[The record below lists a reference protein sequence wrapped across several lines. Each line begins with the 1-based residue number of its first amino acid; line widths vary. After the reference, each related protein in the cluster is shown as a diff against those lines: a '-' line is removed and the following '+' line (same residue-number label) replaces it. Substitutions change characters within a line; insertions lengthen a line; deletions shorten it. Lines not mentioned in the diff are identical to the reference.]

1 MKRAILA
8 LIFSATLLTFMP
20 SATSNVIE
28 VNKNLILKN
37 SVPLSLASST
47 LKIELVPDNYPQE
60 IHYKNAEV
68 CVTSIEQPNCY
79 QRMDIEKFSQLQSR
93 RISSDPKSK
102 YSVINVDENTF
113 ILNFISVGKVLI
125 QIRKFYYKDQ
135 QSEYDN
141 LTSEIQIPLEIT
153 DVSKGGFTIGDL
165 RAAGVNILTQPVLNC
180 PEVKKNFNG
189 FINCEATYYYKN
201 QGITLQVEPSESFK
215 ICAYRG
221 DPNQI
226 YGCGDRNSYL
236 SKDLKL
242 ALNTVQK
249 IRIPIYKDY
258 VTSIHLESV
267 RSGEAV
273 RQVQSNVLTKKQ
285 TSTKKGTTTSQW
297 NRNCKNITA
306 YSSTNDR
313 LQIVDGSIQGG
324 TVTTIL
330 KVCEY
335 VRVP

>member
-1 MKRAILA
+1 MFSTSIFT
-8 LIFSATLLTFMP
+8 LIPPTSA
-20 SATSNVIE
+20 NVVE
-28 VNKNLILKN
+28 VNKNLVLKSALQS
-37 SVPLSLASST
+37 SVAFNT
-47 LKIELVPDNYPQE
+47 IKIELISDNYPQE

-68 CVTSIEQPNCY
+68 CVTSIGQPNCY
-79 QRMDIEKFSQLQSR
+79 QRMDIGKFSQLQSR

-113 ILNFISVGKVLI
+113 IFNFASVGKVLI
-125 QIRKFYYKDQ
+125 QIKKFYYKDQ

-141 LTSEIQIPLEIT
+141 LTSAIEIPLEIT

-165 RAAGVNILTQPVLNC
+165 RAAGVSILTQPVLNC

-189 FINCEATYYYKN
+189 FISCEATYYYKN

-226 YGCGDRNSYL
+226 YGCGARNSYL

-242 ALNTVQK
+242 AFNTIQK
-249 IRIPIYKDY
+249 IKIPIYKNY

-273 RQVQSNVLTKKQ
+273 RQVQANVLTKKQ
-285 TSTKKGTTTSQW
+285 TSTKKGTTASQW
-297 NRNCKNITA
+297 IRKCKNITA

-324 TVTTIL
+324 TVTTNF
-330 KVCEY
+330 KVCED
-335 VRVP
+335 VWIP